1 MGRQLSTM
9 GSWPVDLPTP
19 TVVVEQELKTRGIW
33 AFLGCFCQ
41 AVKGPPTS
49 ERIPYV
55 FDHHADHHYHD
66 SPKLDTEA
74 ESDEFEDK
82 PEDVTLA
89 VELKYLYPLLMPG
102 FSDPEPNDPRPV
114 QSALYPN
121 DKPASQQQVLAL
133 LAQTIKE
140 TGENAITK
148 AEIEEGGQKESEFW
162 ASTWIV
168 KKAGSPEPL
177 DRERLLKGYAWASAE
192 ICSPK
197 MLANDRQTRRRVQ
210 KVLRALMT
218 KHRLVING
226 SCDTHCHLGRI
237 DDRPYS
243 LSTLKRLAT
252 ILWVSEP
259 TLRSTRDPKSPNYEN
274 VYSWGF
280 ELVKHSRLAKSLE
293 GLEGLLTRQ
302 AVARQVHD
310 IPDRQIVRAI
320 CGQKTVSA
328 KDLAAFREMWSKTS
342 HEELGKLLSG
352 DTRMHRRLGFNFS
365 AFGLEDERARTNP
378 RTIEFRFM
386 EGSTDIDMV
395 LGWLT
400 IGATI
405 VEVAASRSDSRFE
418 VALSRMLQKSREG
431 ERETMVGQETRGER
445 LGRDF
450 AQLMEDLG
458 VSHNIS
464 RGFVEKITREN

>member
-1 MGRQLSTM
+1 MRRQLGAM
-9 GSWPVDLPTP
+9 GSWPMDLPTP

-33 AFLGCFCQ
+33 AFLGCFCR
-41 AVKGPPTS
+41 AVKGTPNS

-55 FDHHADHHYHD
+55 FNHHTGHHYHD
-66 SPKLDTEA
+66 SPKLDIEVEND
-74 ESDEFEDK
+74 ESEDRL
-82 PEDVTLA
+82 EDVTLA
-89 VELKYLYPLLMPG
+89 VELKYLYPLLIPG
-102 FSDPEPNDPRPV
+102 CSDPEPNDPRPL
-114 QSALYPN
+114 QTALYPG

-162 ASTWIV
+162 ASAWIV

-177 DRERLLKGYAWASAE
+177 EKEKLLKGYTWASAE

-197 MLANDRQTRRRVQ
+197 MLANDRQTRHRVQ
-210 KVLRALMT
+210 RVLKALMS

-237 DDRPYS
+237 DDQPYS

-259 TLRSTRDPKSPNYEN
+259 TLRSTRDPKSPNYDN
-274 VYSWGF
+274 IYSWGF
-280 ELVKHSRLAKSLE
+280 ELVKHSRLARSLD

-302 AVARQVHD
+302 AVARQAHD
-310 IPDRQIVRAI
+310 ISDRQIVRAI

-328 KDLAAFREMWSKTS
+328 KELAAFREIWSKTS

-386 EGSTDIDMV
+386 EGSTSIDMV

-405 VEVAASRSDSRFE
+405 VEVSACKSDGRFE
-418 VALSRMLQKSREG
+418 VTLGRLLQKSRESQ
-431 ERETMVGQETRGER
+431 RVTVVGQETRGER

-458 VSHNIS
+458 VSHDLS
-464 RGFVEKITREN
+464 RSFVEKITWEN

>member
-1 MGRQLSTM
+1 MRQQLSTM
-9 GSWPVDLPTP
+9 GSWPVDLRAP
-19 TVVVEQELKTRGIW
+19 TVVVEQELKARGMW
-33 AFLGCFCQ
+33 AFLGCFCR
-41 AVKGPPTS
+41 AVKGAPAS
-49 ERIPYV
+49 DRISYI
-55 FDHHADHHYHD
+55 FDQHSGPCGHD
-66 SPKLDTEA
+66 SPKVNSEV

-82 PEDVTLA
+82 PEDRTLA
-89 VELKYLYPLLMPG
+89 VELKYLYPLLRPG
-102 FSDPEPNDPRPV
+102 FSDPEPTDPRPV
-114 QSALYPN
+114 QL
-121 DKPASQQQVLAL
+121 ASYHDANPDIQQQVMTL
-133 LAQTIKE
+133 LAQTIRE

-148 AEIEEGGQKESEFW
+148 IEIEAAGQQESEFW
-162 ASTWIV
+162 ALSWIV

-177 DRERLLKGYAWASAE
+177 DKEKRLEGYTWASAE

-197 MLANDRQTRRRVQ
+197 MLAKDAKTRDRVQ
-210 KVLRALMT
+210 KVLKALMSN
-218 KHRLVING
+218 HRLVING
-226 SCDTHCHLGRI
+226 SCDTHCHLGRV
-237 DDRPYS
+237 DDRPYA

-259 TLRSTRDPKSPNYEN
+259 ILRSTRDPKSPNYEN
-274 VYSWGF
+274 IYSWGF
-280 ELVKHSRLAKSLE
+280 ELVKHSRLAKRLE
-293 GLEGLLTRQ
+293 GLDGMLSGDL
-302 AVARQVHD
+302 VATGAHD
-310 IPDRQIVRAI
+310 IPDRQIARAV
-320 CGQKTVSA
+320 CGQKSVSA
-328 KDLAAFREMWSKTS
+328 ENLTAFREIWKRTS

-405 VEVAASRSDSRFE
+405 VDVAASRSDGRFE
-418 VALSRMLQKSREG
+418 VALGRMLQKSRKEG
-431 ERETMVGQETRGER
+431 RETVVGRETRGDR

-450 AQLMEDLG
+450 ADLMKELG
-458 VSHNIS
+458 VSHDIS

>member
-1 MGRQLSTM
+1 MRRQLSTM
-9 GSWPVDLPTP
+9 GSWPVDLSTP
-19 TVVVEQELKTRGIW
+19 PVVVEQELKGRGIW
-33 AFLGCFCQ
+33 DFLGCFCR
-41 AVKGPPTS
+41 AVKETSAS
-49 ERIPYV
+49 ERISYI
-55 FDHHADHHYHD
+55 FDHHSDHRGTD
-66 SPKLDTEA
+66 DPKLDTEA
-74 ESDEFEDK
+74 ESDEYEDRS
-82 PEDVTLA
+82 EDVSLA
-89 VELKYLYPLLMPG
+89 VELKYLYPLLKPG
-102 FSDPEPNDPRPV
+102 CSDPEPDDPRPV
-114 QSALYPN
+114 QPALYPD
-121 DKPASQQQVLAL
+121 DKPASQQQVMAFLT
-133 LAQTIKE
+133 QTIKE
-140 TGENAITK
+140 TGESAITK
-148 AEIEEGGQKESEFW
+148 VEIEKGGQKESEFW

-177 DRERLLKGYAWASAE
+177 DREKRLEGYSWASVE

-197 MLANDRQTRRRVQ
+197 MLANDGQTRSRVQ
-210 KVLRALMT
+210 SILKALMS

-243 LSTLKRLAT
+243 LSTLKRLAA

-259 TLRSTRDPKSPNYEN
+259 TLRSTRDPKSPNYDN

-293 GLEGLLTRQ
+293 GSEGLLTRR
-302 AVARQVHD
+302 AVDREAHD
-310 IPDRQIVRAI
+310 IPDRQIVRAV

-328 KDLAAFREMWSKTS
+328 KDLTALREIWSKTS

-352 DTRMHRRLGFNFS
+352 DARMHRRLGFNFS

-400 IGATI
+400 ISATI
-405 VEVAASRSDSRFE
+405 VEVAASKSDRRFE
-418 VALSRMLQKSREG
+418 AALSRMLQKSLEG
-431 ERETMVGQETRGER
+431 EREAVVGRETRGDR

-450 AQLMEDLG
+450 AQLMDDLG
-458 VSHNIS
+458 VSHDIS